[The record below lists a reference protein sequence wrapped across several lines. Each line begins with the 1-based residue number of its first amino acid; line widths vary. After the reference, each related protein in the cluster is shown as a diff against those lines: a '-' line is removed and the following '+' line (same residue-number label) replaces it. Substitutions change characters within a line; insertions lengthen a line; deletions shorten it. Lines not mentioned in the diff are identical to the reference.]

1 MSDNN
6 ESVQSESEV
15 PQKDWIETLLESLE
29 MVQWDRFVQAE
40 DDGLGVYFDI
50 YGWIDRDG
58 DAYKDFILLRVF
70 PETDD
75 NLRMFTTSSDRYH
88 DEINEIL
95 FGDTGESNHCQ
106 RVEHTFEVP
115 NVVEIDEPELATD
128 GGRDTVEA
136 EIGRRDPADDPHA
149 CSKCGTYIGMIGD
162 DYCEVCAREIGA
174 KPPMERCHHCGR
186 DAPQEE
192 MKSFDLSGGEEYY
205 PQIRYL
211 CRDCS
216 GGVA

>member
-1 MSDNN
+1 MS
-6 ESVQSESEV
+6 ERGEAPI
-15 PQKDWIETLLESLE
+15 PQKDWIESLLGSLE
-29 MVQWDRFVQAE
+29 MVQWDRFVKAE
-40 DDGLGVYFDI
+40 DDGLGVYCDI

-115 NVVEIDEPELATD
+115 NAVEIGEPDLATD
-128 GGRDTVEA
+128 GGEEVEA
-136 EIGRRDPADDPHA
+136 ATDRTMATDDCRFCEGRTEAE
-149 CSKCGTYIGMIGD
+149 TV
-162 DYCEVCAREIGA
+162 DYCGNTVWACKNCEA
-174 KPPMERCHHCGR
+174 
-186 DAPQEE
+186 
-192 MKSFDLSGGEEYY
+192 L
-205 PQIRYL
+205 L
-211 CRDCS
+211 
-216 GGVA
+216 